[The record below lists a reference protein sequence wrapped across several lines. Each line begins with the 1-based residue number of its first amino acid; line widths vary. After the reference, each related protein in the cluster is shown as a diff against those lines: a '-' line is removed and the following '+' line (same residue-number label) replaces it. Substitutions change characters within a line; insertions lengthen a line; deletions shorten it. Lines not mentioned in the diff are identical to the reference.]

1 MEYTIELN
9 NARNDADFDNGQIKR
24 SGALY
29 KTYEALVN
37 GKDMESVANELC
49 SSKKITK
56 EEATAQ
62 VNNSVER
69 IKNKNMMAGQG
80 DAASASELNT
90 LRKLM
95 IQPVLEQDMRLLG
108 LFGNYERLGWDETP
122 EFDYYQHI
130 GLEAVEQAEG
140 VTVPFGSLKKA
151 NKKLATQIVSGGY
164 VINYRKAALGDLS
177 KENEGME
184 QVRTM
189 IRNKALAQVLN
200 TVIDALQNAPG
211 IKYQFSGAGLTK
223 AGVDDVLA
231 KVRRFG
237 RPTVVADTA
246 MLQEFSAWAGYVG
259 TISNNTILG
268 VAQSVLE
275 ELARDGQL
283 SMYNGAILS
292 EMPNPYNMN
301 ALNAAGTNFKVMLP
315 AQYGFVLP
323 AGSASP
329 IHTFTRGD
337 ITSFVGNDV
346 THGDIITRFD
356 LEVAAGVEPGNEYKI
371 GLLEDTNLATL

>member
-9 NARNDADFDNGQIKR
+9 NARNDADFDNSQIKR

-29 KTYEALVN
+29 KTYEALVQ
-37 GKDMESVANELC
+37 GKDVDSVAAELC
-49 SSKKITK
+49 NSKKISK
-56 EEATAQ
+56 DEADAQ
-62 VNNSVER
+62 VKNSVER
-69 IKNKNMMAGQG
+69 IKNKNALAGQG

-95 IQPVLEQDMRLLG
+95 LQPVLEQDMKLLG

-122 EFDYYQHI
+122 EFDYYKHI

-140 VTVPFGSLKKA
+140 VTVPFGAIKNA
-151 NKKLATQIVSGGY
+151 TKKLATQIISGGY
-164 VINYRKAALGDLS
+164 VVNYRKAALGDLS

-189 IRNKALAQVLN
+189 MRNKALAYVLDE
-200 TVIDALQNAPG
+200 VIAAIKAGN
-211 IKYQFSGAGLTK
+211 IKYVFTGAGLTK
-223 AGVDDVLA
+223 AGVDGVLA
-231 KVRRFG
+231 NVRRFG
-237 RPTVVADTA
+237 RPTVVADAA
-246 MLQEFSAWAGYVG
+246 MLTEFTPWAGYVG
-259 TISNNTILG
+259 SISSSTILG
-268 VAQSVLE
+268 ISQNVLD
-275 ELARDGQL
+275 ELAQNGLL
-283 SMYNGAILS
+283 SMYNGAVLS
-292 EMPNPYNMN
+292 EMPNPYDLSK
-301 ALNAAGTNFKVMLP
+301 LNTAGDNFATMLP
-315 AQYGFVLP
+315 TKYGFVLP
-323 AGSASP
+323 AGMNSP

-371 GLLEDTNLATL
+371 GLLEDTNLQ

>member
-1 MEYTIELN
+1 M
-9 NARNDADFDNGQIKR
+9 
-24 SGALY
+24 
-29 KTYEALVN
+29 
-37 GKDMESVANELC
+37 
-49 SSKKITK
+49 
-56 EEATAQ
+56 
-62 VNNSVER
+62 
-69 IKNKNMMAGQG
+69 
-80 DAASASELNT
+80 
-90 LRKLM
+90 
-95 IQPVLEQDMRLLG
+95 
-108 LFGNYERLGWDETP
+108 
-122 EFDYYQHI
+122 
-130 GLEAVEQAEG
+130 
-140 VTVPFGSLKKA
+140 
-151 NKKLATQIVSGGY
+151 
-164 VINYRKAALGDLS
+164 
-177 KENEGME
+177 
-184 QVRTM
+184 
-189 IRNKALAQVLN
+189 
-200 TVIDALQNAPG
+200 
-211 IKYQFSGAGLTK
+211 
-223 AGVDDVLA
+223 LA

-259 TISNNTILG
+259 TIGNNTILG

-323 AGSASP
+323 AGAASP